1 MYTNDRP
8 KRARISSAMLLYSFA
23 IIASSPAVADGW
35 SEGGRYQ
42 PVPADRS
49 SLQYPN
55 PETYRPARGK
65 DRNPWALPEQA
76 APDYGH
82 FPRKQSG
89 HGRTHDDAQPGDRQA
104 GKAHAAEKQSAEAQP
119 ADGEQQSR
127 DNWSTRYDRFVTPE
141 TLQSIKNQQ
150 SRMQQTNDPGPY
162 YRYDAYSSPG
172 PTRRSPYT
180 PYGGPM
186 YPGPYGLGGYN
197 PLFDSPMSSP
207 WLTDPGA
214 MFRGQS
220 FSYVPDEAI
229 GGIPPM
235 RTPVFG
241 PGRMPSGLSDGM
253 MPDSMQDSAGK
264 IVDDMPDKVFNPF
277 TFLPDSNLNN

>member
-8 KRARISSAMLLYSFA
+8 KRARISSTMLLCSFA
-23 IIASSPAVADGW
+23 IITSPPAVLADGW
-35 SEGGRYQ
+35 SGSGRYQ
-42 PVPADRS
+42 PES
-49 SLQYPN
+49 SNRHSEMYRQS
-55 PETYRPARGK
+55 ETYQSPRVQNG
-65 DRNPWALPEQA
+65 NPWALPE
-76 APDYGH
+76 PVEPEYGH
-82 FPRKQSG
+82 FPERQ
-89 HGRTHDDAQPGDRQA
+89 GRYGRARDDAGAHRGQA
-104 GKAHAAEKQSAEAQP
+104 GSDDKQQY
-119 ADGEQQSR
+119 G
-127 DNWSTRYDRFVTPE
+127 NWPTSYDRFVTPE
-141 TLQSIKNQQ
+141 LLESLKNQQ
-150 SRMQQTNDPGPY
+150 SRMQQTNDPGQY
-162 YRYDAYSSPG
+162 SGQHYRYDGYMDVRPMMRSPSRYTPYTG
-172 PTRRSPYT
+172 SPYT
-180 PYGGPM
+180 VPYGM
-186 YPGPYGLGGYN
+186 GGYN

-253 MPDSMQDSAGK
+253 MSDPLPDSAGDF
-264 IVDDMPDKVFNPF
+264 IDEVPDKVFNPF